1 MQEIYKFFAFY
12 ILRSKQNLR
21 LMVEKFAKG
30 EPNIVHCTSWTEDTV
45 HKAEPGYFV
54 LNVCVRD
61 LDKALFLQLS

>member
-1 MQEIYKFFAFY
+1 
-12 ILRSKQNLR
+12 
-21 LMVEKFAKG
+21 MVEKFAKD

-61 LDKALFLQLS
+61 LDKALFFYKLVRRAVDYIKKLIKLRLSNNE